1 MGAYL
6 SIIINTIIEPKVEG
20 GPTFRSGPS
29 FARVRFNYNIAIAAN
44 YDGSLEIIQL
54 VEEQESGHHT
64 VVACN
69 KWVSVLI
76 SFFSI
81 RCLCVG

>member
-1 MGAYL
+1 MG
-6 SIIINTIIEPKVEG
+6 G

-29 FARVRFNYNIAIAAN
+29 FARVRCINYNIAIAIN

-64 VVACN
+64 VMACN
-69 KWVSVLI
+69 KWVSVLV

-81 RCLCVG
+81 RCMLMCWMIGVEWSCLFL